1 MLYEISVIIP
11 FLNAYKFIKT
21 SVQNSK
27 DIIKKGNIQIIY
39 IDNNSKDKSASILKT
54 KINHIKDIS
63 LLKTTNSMGAGPGIA
78 RNLGIKFAKG
88 RKILFLDIDDKLVT
102 NKISKLIKFS
112 KKNNSNLT
120 YLGKKLIKNKK
131 FQNKK
136 QSPYLKYHKNNLKK
150 FFRNSNNMETISILF
165 DKKFIKRNNLVF
177 KQGYYEDIFYLFKA
191 HFYNNRKI
199 YNFKDIVYLKL
210 LSENSIINSPLSI
223 NHLKGMFNAWNNIN
237 KFVKKKITLS
247 KYKKLYSSIQY
258 RLRGELSNEYNKILN
273 CKLSNYSK
281 NKYLNY
287 TIPKYRSIIYSNF
300 IAKTEKDR
308 NVKKI
313 FK

>member
-112 KKNNSNLT
+112 KKNNSNIT

-223 NHLKGMFNAWNNIN
+223 NHLKGMLMLGTILTNLL
-237 KFVKKKITLS
+237 KKK
-247 KYKKLYSSIQY
+247 
-258 RLRGELSNEYNKILN
+258 
-273 CKLSNYSK
+273 
-281 NKYLNY
+281 
-287 TIPKYRSIIYSNF
+287 
-300 IAKTEKDR
+300 
-308 NVKKI
+308 
-313 FK
+313 